1 MGALIHAGDVD
12 YLRSVYPLIDFKPLT
27 PQQEKAVLY
36 YLRGQ
41 RPAEAARMAGYT
53 SPASFA
59 ALLNQESTKAI
70 LDYLREREFTDIR
83 VNRDTV
89 TQMFFEAYHRAATA
103 GEMVMATREL
113 AKLHGLYP
121 ENKPSVVINAGQ
133 GSTVEINA
141 KKAERMTDEEL
152 LQLAPHLLDLLE
164 APRPIDKK
172 PIDERV
178 VSEQ

>member
-1 MGALIHAGDVD
+1 MGALIHEGDVE

-27 PQQEKAVLY
+27 PQQEKALLY
-36 YLRGQ
+36 YMRGQ
-41 RPAEAARMAGYT
+41 RPAEAARMAGY
-53 SPASFA
+53 ASSA
-59 ALLNQESTKAI
+59 AFNAILNLDSTKAI
-70 LDYLREREFTDIR
+70 MEYLREREFTDIR
-83 VNRDTV
+83 VTRDTV

-141 KKAERMTDEEL
+141 KKAERMSDEEL
-152 LQLAPHLLDLLE
+152 LKLAPHLLDLLE
-164 APRPIDKK
+164 APK
-172 PIDERV
+172 PIEGSV

>member
-1 MGALIHAGDVD
+1 MGALIHEGDVE

-27 PQQEKAVLY
+27 PQQEKALLY
-36 YLRGQ
+36 YMRGQ

-53 SPASFA
+53 STASFNA
-59 ALLNQESTKAI
+59 ILNLDSTKAI
-70 LDYLREREFTDIR
+70 MEYLREREFTDIR
-83 VNRDTV
+83 VTRDTV
-89 TQMFFEAYHRAATA
+89 THMFFEAYHRAATA

-121 ENKPSVVINAGQ
+121 ENKPSVVINAGH

-141 KKAERMTDEEL
+141 KKAERMSDEEL
-152 LQLAPHLLDLLE
+152 LKLAPHLLDLLE
-164 APRPIDKK
+164 APK
-172 PIDERV
+172 PIDGSV

>member
-1 MGALIHAGDVD
+1 MGALIHEGDVE
-12 YLRSVYPLIDFKPLT
+12 YLRSVYPLIEFKPLN
-27 PQQEKAVLY
+27 PQQEKAILY

-53 SPASFA
+53 STASFT
-59 ALLNQESTKAI
+59 ALLNQESTKAV

-83 VNRDTV
+83 VTRDTV
-89 TQMFFEAYHRAATA
+89 TQMFFEAYHRAGTA
-103 GEMVMATREL
+103 AEMVMATREL

-121 ENKPSVVINAGQ
+121 ESKPALVINAGQ

-141 KKAERMTDEEL
+141 KKAERMSDEEL
-152 LQLAPHLLDLLE
+152 LKLAPHLLDLLE
-164 APRPIDKK
+164 APK
-172 PIDERV
+172 PIDGSV

>member
-1 MGALIHAGDVD
+1 MGAIIHNNDVE

-36 YLRGQ
+36 YLRGA

-53 SPASFA
+53 SPVAFNT
-59 ALLNQESTKAI
+59 LLNQESTKAI
-70 LDYLREREFTDIR
+70 LEYLREREFTDIR
-83 VNRDTV
+83 VTRDSI
-89 TQMFFEAYHRAATA
+89 TQMFFEAYHKAATA

-121 ENKPSVVINAGQ
+121 ENKPSIVVNAGE
-133 GSTVEINA
+133 GSTIEINA
-141 KKAERMTDEEL
+141 KKAERMSDEEL
-152 LQLAPHLLDLLE
+152 LKLAPHLVDLLE
-164 APRPIDKK
+164 APK
-172 PIDERV
+172 PIDGSV